1 MVISRFGT
9 TAFLSRNISCHFMHN
24 QMYSLQ
30 TLEGMATFI
39 IFVVTCV
46 VISLCQT
53 TPNSPEYYLA
63 FKFDINLIITF
74 YMYVVVLIVLI
85 LQACAFRREGAYSTP
100 ISFSKINASKNKRKV
115 PVAPYLKIF
124 DLLIN
129 I

>member
-1 MVISRFGT
+1 
-9 TAFLSRNISCHFMHN
+9 MHN

-46 VISLCQT
+46 VIPLCQT

-85 LQACAFRREGAYSTP
+85 LQACAFRKGFIQPLLVLAKLTLA
-100 ISFSKINASKNKRKV
+100 KIKGRCQSPR
-115 PVAPYLKIF
+115 I
-124 DLLIN
+124 
-129 I
+129 

>member
-46 VISLCQT
+46 VIPLCQT
-53 TPNSPEYYLA
+53 TLNSPECYLA

-85 LQACAFRREGAYSTP
+85 LQTCAFRRGLFTP

>member
-46 VISLCQT
+46 VIPLCQT
-53 TPNSPEYYLA
+53 TSNSPEYYLA

-85 LQACAFRREGAYSTP
+85 LQACAFRRGLSITP
-100 ISFSKINASKNKRKV
+100 ISFSKINARKNKRKV